1 MLKRRQCYKLRI
13 GRHIL
18 RRVGSRVRRVASIV
32 EAMVAFVGWVLALE
46 RVVVVDNLGRGRD
59 MVVQMPA
66 VVVLRLYFRLVS
78 LVVDGR
84 SSSQVAVEGN
94 IRKALVAVV
103 AHRILFGEGGG
114 GPYPSAPAL
123 PYPK

>member
-1 MLKRRQCYKLRI
+1 
-13 GRHIL
+13 
-18 RRVGSRVRRVASIV
+18 
-32 EAMVAFVGWVLALE
+32 MVAFVGWVLALE
-46 RVVVVDNLGRGRD
+46 RVVVADNLGRGRD

-94 IRKALVAVV
+94 SRKALVAVV
-103 AHRILFGEGGG
+103 AHRILFGESSNVTNCGNVRDQFGQ
-114 GPYPSAPAL
+114 S
-123 PYPK
+123 

>member
-1 MLKRRQCYKLRI
+1 
-13 GRHIL
+13 
-18 RRVGSRVRRVASIV
+18 
-32 EAMVAFVGWVLALE
+32 MVAFVGWVLALE

-103 AHRILFGEGGG
+103 AHRILFGEGSNVTNCGNVRDQFG
-114 GPYPSAPAL
+114 QS
-123 PYPK
+123 